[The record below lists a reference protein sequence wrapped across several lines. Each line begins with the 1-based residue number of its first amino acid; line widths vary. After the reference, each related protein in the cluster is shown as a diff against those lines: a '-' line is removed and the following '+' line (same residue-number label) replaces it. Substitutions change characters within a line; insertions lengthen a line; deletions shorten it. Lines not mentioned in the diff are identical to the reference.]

1 MKKFFGSL
9 VTRFSSRK
17 FLLTIAGLILVQAF
31 PDQAGIIATI
41 IGIFVGG
48 EASIDAIRAYSE
60 KKYVAPVESLT
71 SSSFFAGDDADEG
84 VDRSRV
90 VPGE

>member
-1 MKKFFGSL
+1 MKKFLGSL

-17 FLLTIAGLILVQAF
+17 FLLTVAGLILVQAF

-60 KKYVAPVESLT
+60 KKYVAPVQALDAG
-71 SSSFFAGDDADEG
+71 SFFSNGEEDD
-84 VDRSRV
+84 VDTTRI
-90 VPGE
+90 VPGS